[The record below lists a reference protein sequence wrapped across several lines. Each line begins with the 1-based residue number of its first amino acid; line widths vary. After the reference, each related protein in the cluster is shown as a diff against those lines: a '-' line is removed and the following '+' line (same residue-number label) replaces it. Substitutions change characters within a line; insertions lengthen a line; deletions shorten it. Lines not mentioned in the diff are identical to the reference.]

1 MLRVLAIVLILSTSP
16 AQALSCLQ
24 HPTLSDSFRTAAG
37 ADRAYVLAVGTI
49 DRLGGQ
55 QRTARTDL
63 RGVPQPYMAKARFS
77 GLRAGAG
84 ELNQRFNE
92 IITVEVSCAG
102 QSCGAVPQGGYI
114 AFLERRGDTHV
125 LRSGPCPGFA
135 LHRDSPVARTE
146 VRACLAGQCPR

>member
-1 MLRVLAIVLILSTSP
+1 MLRVAFISLILASS
-16 AQALSCLQ
+16 AQAQSCRGA
-24 HPTLSDSFRTAAG
+24 PTLSDSFRFAAG
-37 ADRAYVLAVGTI
+37 SDRAYVLAAGIV

-55 QRTARTDL
+55 QRTARTNL
-63 RGVPQPYMAKARFS
+63 RGVPQSFVAKARFT

-84 ELNQRFNE
+84 GLNQRFNE

-102 QSCGAVPQGGYI
+102 MRCGAVPQGGFI

-125 LRSGPCPGFA
+125 LRSGPCPDYA
-135 LHRDSPVARTE
+135 LHRDNPAARAE